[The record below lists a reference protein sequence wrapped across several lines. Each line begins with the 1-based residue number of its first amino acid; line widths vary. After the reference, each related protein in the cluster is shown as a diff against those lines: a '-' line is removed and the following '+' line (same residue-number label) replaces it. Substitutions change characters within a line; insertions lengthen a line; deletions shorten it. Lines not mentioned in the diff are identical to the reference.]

1 MKGLLAAV
9 DCARDQTDDDA
20 NACGSDDLE
29 ADPLAS
35 RRIRFE
41 QGHEP
46 EAHKHEHPANVVRGT
61 IFVRGLDDNTEDD
74 REGGY
79 DEGCREDV
87 HAGTD
92 RRRRH
97 ACLEVHREVIY
108 RGVLTHES
116 L

>member
-1 MKGLLAAV
+1 MQRETYN
-9 DCARDQTDDDA
+9 DTNAR
-20 NACGSDDLE
+20 GSDDLE
-29 ADPLAS
+29 ADPLTS
-35 RRIRFE
+35 RRIRLE

-46 EAHKHEHPANVVRGT
+46 EAHEHEHPANVVSGAV
-61 IFVRGLDDNTEDD
+61 FVRGLDDNAEDD
-74 REGGY
+74 REGGD
-79 DEGCREDV
+79 DECCREDV

-108 RGVLTHES
+108 RGVLVHAR